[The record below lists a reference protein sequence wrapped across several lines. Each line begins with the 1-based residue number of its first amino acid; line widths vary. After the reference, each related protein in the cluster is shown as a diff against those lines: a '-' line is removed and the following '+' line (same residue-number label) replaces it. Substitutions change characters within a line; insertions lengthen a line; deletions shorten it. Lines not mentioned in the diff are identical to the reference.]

1 MHGTFESRLCL
12 FPLGRPVSR
21 KACKTK
27 KRKLK
32 SLVFLCRESND
43 SARTLSNWLYF
54 SRPQYR
60 FLPSPPPPPT
70 PPFQCGATWYW
81 LAGMEVNVRT
91 SYHAEYCKDNS
102 DYSFSTTGNFPHR
115 WKPLKLPLCS
125 KKVMQATHPVIVQF
139 LSLQSYLGLLNV
151 TSTIFCMNFLK

>member
-1 MHGTFESRLCL
+1 MGPLSSVCAYSLWAGLCPEKL
-12 FPLGRPVSR
+12 V
-21 KACKTK
+21 KVK
-27 KRKLK
+27 KKKLK
-32 SLVFLCRESND
+32 SLVFLCRESSD

-60 FLPSPPPPPT
+60 FLPSSPPT
-70 PPFQCGATWYW
+70 PPFQGGATWYW

-91 SYHAEYCKDNS
+91 SYHAEYYKDNH

-139 LSLQSYLGLLNV
+139 LFLQSYLGLLNV
-151 TSTIFCMNFLK
+151 TSTILCMKFFK

>member
-1 MHGTFESRLCL
+1 MHGTLSPVCAYSLWAGL
-12 FPLGRPVSR
+12 FPEKLV
-21 KACKTK
+21 KLK
-27 KRKLK
+27 KKKLK

-43 SARTLSNWLYF
+43 SVRTLSNWLYF

-60 FLPSPPPPPT
+60 FLPSSPPPT
-70 PPFQCGATWYW
+70 PPFQGGATWYW

-102 DYSFSTTGNFPHR
+102 NYSFSTTGNFPHR
-115 WKPLKLPLCS
+115 RKPLELPLCS
-125 KKVMQATHPVIVQF
+125 KKVMQATRPIIVQF

-151 TSTIFCMNFLK
+151 TSTIFCMTFFK